1 MDECYRT
8 KNQKHEIHYNRVKIM
23 NFMFLDSVSVAKLKI
38 SSTQLNNFEKNIHLY
53 ICTFLECHHMDAQPK
68 CETDLIFQNELK
80 RHLSSFW
87 YSFSFT
93 HTNCIEFDRL
103 YRIQATLQDFL
114 AKCYTREYHL
124 NQCSPSFGL

>member
-53 ICTFLECHHMDAQPK
+53 IYVP
-68 CETDLIFQNELK
+68 
-80 RHLSSFW
+80 FW
-87 YSFSFT
+87 NAIVWMHSP
-93 HTNCIEFDRL
+93 N
-103 YRIQATLQDFL
+103 
-114 AKCYTREYHL
+114 AK
-124 NQCSPSFGL
+124 QI